1 MDYLPFVLV
10 EGKINSMK
18 AEIIAVGTELL
29 LGDILNTNAQFL
41 SKQLAMLGIEVYHQ
55 TVIGDNGERLLEA
68 FDEAFKRCDVVI
80 TSGGLGP
87 TKDDITKEMAAKY
100 FGKELTL
107 NEEELKNIEQYFNKT
122 GKKMT
127 ENNRKQAYFP
137 KNDIILK
144 NNNGTAPGAIM
155 KGENGG
161 IIIVLPGPPK
171 ELIPMFKE
179 SVVPYLKNTT
189 DSTLYSKIIRLFG
202 IGESTMEDEI
212 KDILESQT
220 NPTVAPYAKESD
232 LILRITSKAKDEKE
246 AKKLI
251 EPLEKQITQRLAKYI
266 YGTNEDTLESVVGEK
281 LIKENLT
288 IASAESCTGGM
299 LSSKLVNVPSISKV
313 FIEGAVTYSNQ
324 SKMGR
329 LSVKKETLE
338 KYGAVSKE
346 TAIEM
351 AEGIAKS
358 ARTDI
363 GISTTGIAGP
373 EGGTSEKPVGLV
385 YIGLYIK
392 GNTLVKELN
401 IKGSRERVRT
411 RATMEALNF
420 LRLEL
425 NKIQVAK

>member
-1 MDYLPFVLV
+1 MDDLLFVLI
-10 EGKINSMK
+10 EGKIDSMK

-41 SKQLAMLGIEVYHQ
+41 SKELAILGIEVYHQ

-137 KNDIILK
+137 KDDIILK

-179 SVVPYLKNTT
+179 SVVPYLRNTT
-189 DSTLYSKIIRLFG
+189 DSTLYSKVLRLFG

-220 NPTVAPYAKESD
+220 NPTVAPYAKELD
-232 LILRITSKAKDEKE
+232 LILRITSKAKNEEE

-251 EPLEKQITQRLAKYI
+251 EPLEKQIRQRLPQYI
-266 YGTNEDTLESVVGEK
+266 YGENDDTLESVVGEK

-288 IASAESCTGGM
+288 ISSAESCTGGM
-299 LSSKLVNVPSISKV
+299 LSARLVNVPSISKV

-324 SKMGR
+324 AKVSR

-351 AEGIAKS
+351 AEGIAKT
-358 ARTDI
+358 ANTDI

-373 EGGTSEKPVGLV
+373 DGGTNEKPVGLV

-401 IKGSRERVRT
+401 IKGNREKVRT
-411 RATMEALNF
+411 RATIEALNF
-420 LRLEL
+420 LRIEL
-425 NKIQVAK
+425 NKL

>member
-87 TKDDITKEMAAKY
+87 TKDDITKEMASKY

>member
-1 MDYLPFVLV
+1 
-10 EGKINSMK
+10 MK

-87 TKDDITKEMAAKY
+87 TKDDITKEMASKY

>member
-1 MDYLPFVLV
+1 
-10 EGKINSMK
+10 MK

-41 SKQLAMLGIEVYHQ
+41 SKELAILGIEVYHQ

-107 NEEELKNIEQYFNKT
+107 NEEELKNIEKYFNKT

-137 KNDIILK
+137 KDDIILK

-161 IIIVLPGPPK
+161 VIIVLPGPPK

-179 SVVPYLKNTT
+179 SVVPYLRNTT
-189 DSTLYSKIIRLFG
+189 DSTLYSKVLRLFG

-220 NPTVAPYAKESD
+220 NPTVAPYAKELD
-232 LILRITSKAKDEKE
+232 LILRITSKAKNEEE

-251 EPLEKQITQRLAKYI
+251 EPLEKQIRQRLPQYI
-266 YGTNEDTLESVVGEK
+266 YGENDDTLESVVGEK

-288 IASAESCTGGM
+288 ISSAESCTGGM
-299 LSSKLVNVPSISKV
+299 LSARLINVPSISKV

-324 SKMGR
+324 AKVSR

-351 AEGIAKS
+351 AEGIAKT
-358 ARTDI
+358 ANTDI

-373 EGGTSEKPVGLV
+373 DGGTNEKPVGLV

-401 IKGSRERVRT
+401 IKGNREKIRT
-411 RATMEALNF
+411 RATIEALNF
-420 LRLEL
+420 LRIEL
-425 NKIQVAK
+425 NKL

>member
-1 MDYLPFVLV
+1 
-10 EGKINSMK
+10 MK

-41 SKQLAMLGIEVYHQ
+41 SKELAILGIEVYHQ

-100 FGKELTL
+100 LGKELIL
-107 NEEELKNIEQYFNKT
+107 NEEELKNIEKYFNKT

-137 KNDIILK
+137 KDDIILK

-179 SVVPYLKNTT
+179 SVVPYLRNTT
-189 DSTLYSKIIRLFG
+189 DSTLYSKVLRLFG

-220 NPTVAPYAKESD
+220 NPTVAPYAKELD
-232 LILRITSKAKDEKE
+232 LILRITSKAKNEEE

-251 EPLEKQITQRLAKYI
+251 EPLEKQIRQRLPQYI
-266 YGTNEDTLESVVGEK
+266 YGQNDDTLESVVGEK

-299 LSSKLVNVPSISKV
+299 LSARLVNVPSISKV

-324 SKMGR
+324 AKVSR

-351 AEGIAKS
+351 AEGIAKT
-358 ARTDI
+358 AKTDI

-373 EGGTSEKPVGLV
+373 DGGTNEKPVGLV

-401 IKGSRERVRT
+401 IKGNREKVRT
-411 RATMEALNF
+411 RATIEALNF
-420 LRLEL
+420 LRIEL
-425 NKIQVAK
+425 NNL

>member
-1 MDYLPFVLV
+1 VGDLLFVLI
-10 EGKINSMK
+10 EGKIDSMK

-41 SKQLAMLGIEVYHQ
+41 SKELAILGIEVYHQ

-107 NEEELKNIEQYFNKT
+107 NEEELKNIEKYFNKT

-137 KNDIILK
+137 KDDIILK

-161 IIIVLPGPPK
+161 VIIVLPGPPK

-179 SVVPYLKNTT
+179 SVVPYLRNTT
-189 DSTLYSKIIRLFG
+189 DSTLYSKVLRLFG

-220 NPTVAPYAKESD
+220 NPTVAPYAKELD
-232 LILRITSKAKDEKE
+232 LILRITSKAKNEEE

-251 EPLEKQITQRLAKYI
+251 EPLEKQIRQRLPQYI
-266 YGTNEDTLESVVGEK
+266 YGENDDTLESVVGEK

-288 IASAESCTGGM
+288 ISSAESCTGGM
-299 LSSKLVNVPSISKV
+299 LSARLVNVPSISKV

-324 SKMGR
+324 AKVSR

-351 AEGIAKS
+351 AEGIAKT
-358 ARTDI
+358 ANTDI

-373 EGGTSEKPVGLV
+373 DGGTNEKPVGLV

-401 IKGSRERVRT
+401 IKGNREKVRT
-411 RATMEALNF
+411 RATIEALNF
-420 LRLEL
+420 LRIEL
-425 NKIQVAK
+425 NKL

>member
-1 MDYLPFVLV
+1 
-10 EGKINSMK
+10 MK

-41 SKQLAMLGIEVYHQ
+41 SKELAILGIEVYHQ

-107 NEEELKNIEQYFNKT
+107 NEEELKNIEKYFNKT

-137 KNDIILK
+137 KDDIILK

-161 IIIVLPGPPK
+161 VIIVLPGPPK

-179 SVVPYLKNTT
+179 SVVPYLRNTT
-189 DSTLYSKIIRLFG
+189 DSTLYSKVLRLFG

-220 NPTVAPYAKESD
+220 NPTVAPYAKELD
-232 LILRITSKAKDEKE
+232 LILRITSKAKNEEE

-251 EPLEKQITQRLAKYI
+251 EPLEKQIRQRLPQYI
-266 YGTNEDTLESVVGEK
+266 YGENDDTLESVVGEK

-288 IASAESCTGGM
+288 ISSAESCTGGM
-299 LSSKLVNVPSISKV
+299 LSARLVNVPSISKV

-324 SKMGR
+324 AKVSR

-351 AEGIAKS
+351 AEGIAKT
-358 ARTDI
+358 ANTDI

-373 EGGTSEKPVGLV
+373 DGGTNEKPVGLV

-401 IKGSRERVRT
+401 IKGNREKIRT
-411 RATMEALNF
+411 RATIEALNF
-420 LRLEL
+420 LRIEL
-425 NKIQVAK
+425 NKL

>member
-1 MDYLPFVLV
+1 
-10 EGKINSMK
+10 MK

-41 SKQLAMLGIEVYHQ
+41 SKELAILGIEVYHQ

-107 NEEELKNIEQYFNKT
+107 NEEELKNIEKYFNKT

-137 KNDIILK
+137 KDDIILK

-179 SVVPYLKNTT
+179 SVVPYLRNTT
-189 DSTLYSKIIRLFG
+189 DSTLYSKVLRLFG

-220 NPTVAPYAKESD
+220 NPTVAPYAKELD
-232 LILRITSKAKDEKE
+232 LILRITSKAKNEEE

-251 EPLEKQITQRLAKYI
+251 EPLEKQIRQRLPQYI
-266 YGTNEDTLESVVGEK
+266 YGENDDTLESVVGEK

-288 IASAESCTGGM
+288 ISSAESCTGGM
-299 LSSKLVNVPSISKV
+299 LSARLVNVPSISKV

-324 SKMGR
+324 AKVSR

-351 AEGIAKS
+351 AEGIAKTS
-358 ARTDI
+358 KTDI

-373 EGGTSEKPVGLV
+373 DGGTNEKPVGLV

-401 IKGSRERVRT
+401 IKGNREKVRT
-411 RATMEALNF
+411 RATIEALNF
-420 LRLEL
+420 LRIEL
-425 NKIQVAK
+425 NKL

>member
-1 MDYLPFVLV
+1 
-10 EGKINSMK
+10 MK

-41 SKQLAMLGIEVYHQ
+41 SKELAMLGVEVYHQ
-55 TVIGDNGERLLEA
+55 TVIGDNDERLLEA
-68 FDEAFKRCDVVI
+68 FDEAFKRCDVII

-87 TKDDITKEMAAKY
+87 TKDDITKEIAAKY
-100 FGKELTL
+100 LGKELIL
-107 NEEELKNIEQYFNKT
+107 NEDELKNIEQYFNKT

-127 ENNRKQAYFP
+127 ENNKKQAYFP
-137 KNDIILK
+137 KDDIILK

-179 SVVPYLKNTT
+179 SVVPYLKDTAGC
-189 DSTLYSKIIRLFG
+189 TLYSKVLRLFG

-220 NPTVAPYAKESD
+220 NPTVAPYAKEMD
-232 LILRITSKAKDEKE
+232 LILRITCKAKDEEE

-251 EPLEKQITQRLAKYI
+251 EPLEKQIRQRLPEYI
-266 YGTNEDTLESVVGEK
+266 YGANEDTLESVVAEK

-288 IASAESCTGGM
+288 MASAESCTGGM

-313 FIEGAVTYSNQ
+313 FIEGVVTYSNQ

-358 ARTDI
+358 AKADI

-373 EGGTSEKPVGLV
+373 DGGTEEKPIGLV

-401 IKGSRERVRT
+401 IKGSREKIRT
-411 RATMEALNF
+411 RSTMEALNF
-420 LRLEL
+420 LRIEL
-425 NKIQVAK
+425 NKLQVVK

>member
-1 MDYLPFVLV
+1 
-10 EGKINSMK
+10 MK

>member
-1 MDYLPFVLV
+1 
-10 EGKINSMK
+10 MK

-41 SKQLAMLGIEVYHQ
+41 SKELAILGIEVYHQ

-107 NEEELKNIEQYFNKT
+107 NEEELKNIEKYFNKT

-137 KNDIILK
+137 KDDIILK

-161 IIIVLPGPPK
+161 VIIVLPGPPK

-179 SVVPYLKNTT
+179 SVVPYLRNTT
-189 DSTLYSKIIRLFG
+189 DSTLYSKVLRLFG

-220 NPTVAPYAKESD
+220 NPTVAPYAKELD
-232 LILRITSKAKDEKE
+232 LILRITSKAKNEEE

-251 EPLEKQITQRLAKYI
+251 EPLEKQIRQRLPQYI
-266 YGTNEDTLESVVGEK
+266 YGENDDTLESVVGEK

-288 IASAESCTGGM
+288 ISSAESCTGGM
-299 LSSKLVNVPSISKV
+299 LSARLVNVPSISKV

-324 SKMGR
+324 AKVSR

-351 AEGIAKS
+351 AEGIAKT
-358 ARTDI
+358 ANTDI

-373 EGGTSEKPVGLV
+373 DGGTNEKPVGLV

-401 IKGSRERVRT
+401 IKGNREKVRT
-411 RATMEALNF
+411 RATIEALNF
-420 LRLEL
+420 LRIEL
-425 NKIQVAK
+425 NKL

>member
-1 MDYLPFVLV
+1 
-10 EGKINSMK
+10 MK

-41 SKQLAMLGIEVYHQ
+41 SKELAILGIEVYHQ

-100 FGKELTL
+100 LGKDLIL
-107 NEEELKNIEQYFNKT
+107 NEEELKNIEKYFNKT

-137 KNDIILK
+137 KDDIILK

-179 SVVPYLKNTT
+179 SVVPYLRNTT
-189 DSTLYSKIIRLFG
+189 DSTLYSKVLRLFG

-220 NPTVAPYAKESD
+220 NPTVAPYAKELD
-232 LILRITSKAKDEKE
+232 LILRITSKAKNEEE

-251 EPLEKQITQRLAKYI
+251 EPLEKQIRQRLPQYI
-266 YGTNEDTLESVVGEK
+266 YGENDDTLESVVGEK

-299 LSSKLVNVPSISKV
+299 LSARLVNVPSISKV

-324 SKMGR
+324 AKVSR

-351 AEGIAKS
+351 AEGIAKT
-358 ARTDI
+358 AKTDI

-373 EGGTSEKPVGLV
+373 DGGTNEKPVGLV

-401 IKGSRERVRT
+401 IKGNREKVRT
-411 RATMEALNF
+411 RATIEALNF
-420 LRLEL
+420 LRIEL
-425 NKIQVAK
+425 NKL

>member
-1 MDYLPFVLV
+1 
-10 EGKINSMK
+10 MK

-41 SKQLAMLGIEVYHQ
+41 SKELAILGIEVYHQ

-107 NEEELKNIEQYFNKT
+107 NEEELKNIEKYFNKT

-137 KNDIILK
+137 KDDIILK

-161 IIIVLPGPPK
+161 VIIVLPGPPK

-179 SVVPYLKNTT
+179 SVVPYLRNTT
-189 DSTLYSKIIRLFG
+189 DSTLYSKVLRLFG

-220 NPTVAPYAKESD
+220 NPTVAPYAKELD
-232 LILRITSKAKDEKE
+232 LILRITSKAKNEEE

-251 EPLEKQITQRLAKYI
+251 EPLEKQIRQRLPQYI
-266 YGTNEDTLESVVGEK
+266 YGENDDTLESVVGEK

-288 IASAESCTGGM
+288 ISSAESCTGGM
-299 LSSKLVNVPSISKV
+299 LSARLINVPSISKV

-324 SKMGR
+324 AKVSR

-351 AEGIAKS
+351 AEGIAKT
-358 ARTDI
+358 ANTDI

-373 EGGTSEKPVGLV
+373 DGGTNEKPVGLV

-401 IKGSRERVRT
+401 IKGNREKVRT
-411 RATMEALNF
+411 RATIEALNF
-420 LRLEL
+420 LRIEL
-425 NKIQVAK
+425 NKL

>member
-1 MDYLPFVLV
+1 
-10 EGKINSMK
+10 MK

-41 SKQLAMLGIEVYHQ
+41 SKELAILGIEVYHQ

-137 KNDIILK
+137 KDDIILK

-179 SVVPYLKNTT
+179 SVVPYLRNTT
-189 DSTLYSKIIRLFG
+189 DSTLYSKVLRLFG

-220 NPTVAPYAKESD
+220 NPTVAPYAKELD
-232 LILRITSKAKDEKE
+232 LILRITSKAKNEEE

-251 EPLEKQITQRLAKYI
+251 EPLEKQIRQRLPQYI
-266 YGTNEDTLESVVGEK
+266 YGENDDTLESVVGEK

-288 IASAESCTGGM
+288 ISSAESCTGGM
-299 LSSKLVNVPSISKV
+299 LSARLVNVPSISKV

-324 SKMGR
+324 AKVSR

-351 AEGIAKS
+351 AEGIAKT
-358 ARTDI
+358 ANTDI

-373 EGGTSEKPVGLV
+373 DGGTNEKPVGLV

-401 IKGSRERVRT
+401 IKGNREKVRT
-411 RATMEALNF
+411 RATIEALNF
-420 LRLEL
+420 LRIEL
-425 NKIQVAK
+425 NKL

>member
-1 MDYLPFVLV
+1 MGDLLFVLI
-10 EGKINSMK
+10 EGKIDSMK

-41 SKQLAMLGIEVYHQ
+41 SKELAILGIEVYHQ

-107 NEEELKNIEQYFNKT
+107 NEEELKNIEKYFNKT

-137 KNDIILK
+137 KDDIILK

-161 IIIVLPGPPK
+161 VIIVLPGPPK

-179 SVVPYLKNTT
+179 SVVPYLRNTT
-189 DSTLYSKIIRLFG
+189 DSTLYSKVLRLFG

-220 NPTVAPYAKESD
+220 NPTVAPYAKELD
-232 LILRITSKAKDEKE
+232 LILRITSKAKNEEE

-251 EPLEKQITQRLAKYI
+251 EPLEKQIRQRLPQYI
-266 YGTNEDTLESVVGEK
+266 YGENDDTLESVVGEK

-288 IASAESCTGGM
+288 ISSAESCTGGM
-299 LSSKLVNVPSISKV
+299 LSARLINVPSISKV

-324 SKMGR
+324 AKVSR

-351 AEGIAKS
+351 AEGIAKT
-358 ARTDI
+358 ANTDI

-373 EGGTSEKPVGLV
+373 DGGTNEKPVGLV

-401 IKGSRERVRT
+401 IKGNREKVRT
-411 RATMEALNF
+411 RATIEALNF
-420 LRLEL
+420 LRIEL
-425 NKIQVAK
+425 NKL